1 MKSVKVFF
9 DKFNNTA
16 LKEISKRTI
25 ISEIIKREAKVLI
38 PIESIS
44 FISNGIKLKL
54 NPTEKNQ
61 VFIKKEKIIK
71 LISNKIPNLII
82 KEIN

>member
-25 ISEIIKREAKVLI
+25 ISEIIKREAKVVI
-38 PIESIS
+38 PKKLEEQSFVFNCRTINEALKESI
-44 FISNGIKLKL
+44 
-54 NPTEKNQ
+54 
-61 VFIKKEKIIK
+61 
-71 LISNKIPNLII
+71 
-82 KEIN
+82 